1 MRRERSLE
9 ALFAR
14 DLDRLP
20 LPEPELWLPPPRRQ
34 RSRPLSIA
42 AAIIAAVVL
51 GALAGLGLQEVRSSK
66 APAAA
71 TAAPTGSP
79 AAGASWIHVNSR
91 FNYSIALPI
100 QWRRSEAER
109 IVPSD
114 VGRGLVSRE
123 IFTARTLQEEAR
135 FVGSQFL
142 PWNLFIEVWDRAGQ
156 SAEDWLRTWWRCA
169 EGCVTATSL
178 KGARAVVGVMGPPF
192 LGRVYVIERGERFLV
207 LRYGFGDESNR
218 PNDVTEETFQR
229 IISSLELR

>member
-1 MRRERSLE
+1 MRRERSLDS
-9 ALFAR
+9 LFAR

-20 LPEPELWLPPPRRQ
+20 LPEPELWLPPSRRR

-42 AAIIAAVVL
+42 TAIIAAVVL
-51 GALAGLGLQEVRSSK
+51 GAIAGLGLQEVRSSK
-66 APAAA
+66 VPAAA

-91 FNYSIALPI
+91 FNYSIALPT

-114 VGRGLVSRE
+114 VGRLGSRE
-123 IFTARTLQEEAR
+123 IFTARTPQEEAR
-135 FVGSQFL
+135 FVGSQPL

-156 SAEDWLRTWWRCA
+156 SAEDYLRTWWRCA
-169 EGCVTATSL
+169 EGCVTATTL
-178 KGARAVVGVMGPPF
+178 KGARVLVGVMGPP
-192 LGRVYVIERGERFLV
+192 LVGRVYVIERGERFLV
-207 LRYGFGDESNR
+207 LRYGIGDESNR
-218 PNDVTEETFQR
+218 PRDVTEETLQR